1 MDVTVSVTAGIV
13 GYSLFEP
20 KRGSDPHPL
29 SFCYNSK
36 KGWGCPTSIDIT
48 SDNLPTLVRVFCPAE
63 VYKRLRG

>member
-1 MDVTVSVTAGIV
+1 MGDTVFVTAEIV
-13 GYSLFEP
+13 EYSLFEP
-20 KRGSDPHPL
+20 QRDSDPHPP

-36 KGWGCPTSIDIT
+36 KGWGCPTSIDIS